1 MKKLVFFILI
11 FGFLFSTVNLFAD
24 ETIDAVSGEAD
35 KLEEEKSEEVE
46 SEEDE
51 ESELQK
57 RKDTLAF
64 GLESE
69 ITDLISKLLKEEDK
83 SLSDD
88 ILAIFNSTKNVN
100 VREKAIEYFTKIED
114 TCLKDYALLILEDPY
129 DEKTSSVN
137 LLFKYVTALKITEAA
152 PLIQELLDSEN
163 EEYYDAANILVIP
176 SICYDNSPLVIYE
189 SFSRSTPV
197 IGSNIGGIPELIQ
210 DGFNGYLFEAEN
222 PYDLKDKLLK
232 VINNKDKLK
241 ILEEN
246 AYNSIND
253 ESINDMTENI
263 INEYEKI
270 LRK

>member
-35 KLEEEKSEEVE
+35 KLEEEKKFEEVE
-46 SEEDE
+46 SEEEE

-114 TCLKDYALLILEDPY
+114 NCLKDYALLILEDPY

-137 LLFKYVTALKITEAA
+137 LLFKYVT
-152 PLIQELLDSEN
+152 Q
-163 EEYYDAANILVIP
+163 
-176 SICYDNSPLVIYE
+176 
-189 SFSRSTPV
+189 
-197 IGSNIGGIPELIQ
+197 
-210 DGFNGYLFEAEN
+210 
-222 PYDLKDKLLK
+222 
-232 VINNKDKLK
+232 
-241 ILEEN
+241 
-246 AYNSIND
+246 
-253 ESINDMTENI
+253 
-263 INEYEKI
+263 
-270 LRK
+270 